1 MGCERGDGCKEEK
14 GLRRGIADDCSER
27 GGGMHEGER
36 GTTAGVRFLRD
47 RLTDYPGMVSA
58 SSMHSS

>member
-1 MGCERGDGCKEEK
+1 MVARKKKDCEGVLQTIVLK
-14 GLRRGIADDCSER
+14 G

>member
-1 MGCERGDGCKEEK
+1 MVARKKKDCEGVLQTIVLK
-14 GLRRGIADDCSER
+14 

>member
-27 GGGMHEGER
+27 GGMHEGER